1 MPKLFGD
8 KVRLRAAERADLPMF
23 VRWFGDPEVTEN
35 LNMYSVMSLASE
47 EIWFENMLKKPFS
60 EQVLVIEVA
69 DRQGQ
74 DPSQPEWRPIG
85 TISFNQVDTVNR
97 CGELGIVIGEKNYWN
112 RGFGSEAI
120 RTLLDYGFFE
130 LNLHRV
136 FLRVNAS
143 NQRGLKAYTKVGF
156 THEGTL
162 REASFGKGRYQDVHM
177 MSILRP
183 EWDKLSK
190 KKG

>member
-1 MPKLFGD
+1 MPKLFGNG
-8 KVRLRAAERADLPMF
+8 VRLRAAERADLPTF
-23 VRWFGDPEVTEN
+23 VRWFGDPEVTEY
-35 LNMYSVMSLASE
+35 LNMHSIMSLASE
-47 EIWFENMLKKPFS
+47 EIWFEGMLKKPFS

-69 DRQGQ
+69 DCQ
-74 DPSQPEWRPIG
+74 DIPQPEWQPIG

-97 CGELGIVIGEKNYWN
+97 NGELGIVIGEKAYWN

-130 LNLHRV
+130 LNLHRI

-156 THEGTL
+156 IHEGTL
-162 REASFGKGRYQDVHM
+162 REASFGKGHYQDVHI